1 MRDKVALGFV
11 EAINSHD
18 VDRIISFMS
27 DDHIFIDAYGNRES
41 KGSLEEG
48 WKTYFN
54 WFPDYSIEIT
64 DVFESGNS
72 VAMFGFASG
81 TYRSKAVPDIDN
93 GTNRWRLP
101 AAWKAVIDRERIKE
115 WQVCADSKIPY
126 DIMDAAKK
134 EIVHENA

>member
-11 EAINSHD
+11 DAINAHD
-18 VDRIISFMS
+18 VDRISTFMS

-41 KGSLEEG
+41 KDSVKDG
-48 WKTYFN
+48 WKKYFK

-64 DVFESGNS
+64 DVFESGNA
-72 VAMFGFASG
+72 VAMFGYASG
-81 TYRSKAVPDIDN
+81 TYRSKAIADADDGAN
-93 GTNRWRLP
+93 HWRLP

-126 DIMDAAKK
+126 DIKDAAKK
-134 EIVHENA
+134 EKLHEI